1 MYEKLVNYLVNEKD
15 VDPSVITPD
24 ATFEDLGLDS
34 LDVVEMAV
42 ELEDELGVELEVEDQ
57 NITTFGEFVAFAE
70 SKAN

>member
-15 VDPSVITPD
+15 VDPDVITPD

-42 ELEDELGVELEVEDQ
+42 ELEEELGVELEVEDQ

-70 SKAN
+70 AKAN

>member
-15 VDPSVITPD
+15 VDPDVITPN

-57 NITTFGEFVAFAE
+57 NITTFAEFVAFAE

>member
-15 VDPSVITPD
+15 VDPAVITPD

-42 ELEDELGVELEVEDQ
+42 ELEEELGVELEVEDQ
-57 NITTFGEFVAFAE
+57 NITTFGEFVALAE